1 MEMFIRENGKTE
13 KEMEEE
19 HINSKTVEFMKDNFK
34 ILWNTDLEF
43 IILLMEIFIREN
55 SKMMLLMEKALITI
69 KMELRMK
76 GIG

>member
-43 IILLMEIFIREN
+43 IILLMEIFIRAN
-55 SKMMLLMEKALITI
+55 FKMMLLMEKALITI

-76 GIG
+76 EIG

>member
-1 MEMFIRENGKTE
+1 
-13 KEMEEE
+13 
-19 HINSKTVEFMKDNFK
+19 
-34 ILWNTDLEF
+34 
-43 IILLMEIFIREN
+43 MEIFIREN

>member
-34 ILWNTDLEF
+34 IL
-43 IILLMEIFIREN
+43 
-55 SKMMLLMEKALITI
+55 
-69 KMELRMK
+69 
-76 GIG
+76 